1 MPPPHR
7 QLLELISLADRYID
21 DRGMRLIP
29 KVRSPSPKRP
39 PAPAGAS
46 FGHSIVAPLGISVK
60 MKTSLPKYTAEQISE
75 IIDRMTILRMRWLRQ
90 VENQLASQ
98 QSRPIL
104 DDYRLSGEPAE

>member
-1 MPPPHR
+1 
-7 QLLELISLADRYID
+7 
-21 DRGMRLIP
+21 
-29 KVRSPSPKRP
+29 
-39 PAPAGAS
+39 
-46 FGHSIVAPLGISVK
+46 